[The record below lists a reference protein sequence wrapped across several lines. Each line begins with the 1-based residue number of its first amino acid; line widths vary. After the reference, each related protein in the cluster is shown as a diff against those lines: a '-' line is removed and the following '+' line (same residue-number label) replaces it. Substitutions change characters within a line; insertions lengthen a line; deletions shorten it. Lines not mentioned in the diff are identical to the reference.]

1 MALPILV
8 ADDSALARKLL
19 IHALPENW
27 NVSVSEAKN
36 GAEALA
42 AYHAGQASVMFLDL
56 TMPVMTG
63 FEVLDELHRVD
74 ANLVVIVVSADVQ
87 LGAKDRVKAA
97 GAAAFVEK
105 PVSREKLEPILRE
118 LGLYA

>member
-19 IHALPENW
+19 IHALPPDW
-27 NVSVSEAKN
+27 SVTVSEAKN
-36 GAEALA
+36 GADALA
-42 AYHAGQASVMFLDL
+42 AYHAGHASIMFLDL

-63 FEVLDELHRVD
+63 FEVLDELKRID
-74 ANLVVIVVSADVQ
+74 AKIVVIVASADVQ

-97 GAAAFVEK
+97 GAAAFIEK